1 MTKDQARQSHGLH
14 RRWRRLLST
23 RLRHQPGAPTAALAD
38 HAPLMAASSSRPQL
52 ASLFEPDQPD
62 PPPPT
67 AAAAPAVAGTPQ
79 LVPPPR
85 PPRRT
90 VSTWLLLVPALTLA
104 AGATLGFALG
114 SRQTSR
120 EAASAVFTSSP
131 SPATQPVPPPSTKLV
146 VRLRASPACLET
158 AKRGDHLIDLLIRNQ
173 RSQAERLLV
182 AYTVAARQCRNDASP
197 IP

>member
-1 MTKDQARQSHGLH
+1 MTKDQARQGHGLH

-38 HAPLMAASSSRPQL
+38 HAPLMATSSSRPPL
-52 ASLFEPDQPD
+52 ASLFDPDQPD
-62 PPPPT
+62 PPPPI
-67 AAAAPAVAGTPQ
+67 AAATPAVAGTPR
-79 LVPPPR
+79 LPW

-146 VRLRASPACLET
+146 VRFRASPACLEST
-158 AKRGDHLIDLLIRNQ
+158 RRGDRLIDLLIRNQ